1 MRSSAVTSLPYQCA
15 SVAGRFGKVFRPA
28 ASQNGSPAPT
38 ASSPW
43 PPRGSSSPASV
54 SLPPRAC
61 KRSCLGRSVAPSPR
75 PPCQAPASFCVDA
88 IGEDLLT
95 DWPPQT
101 CHRPRHDGHPACEP
115 PRLVA
120 PVASWPQ
127 RARPTCCYGWG
138 PLQASFACEL
148 GCEANFWPMTQ
159 MENVNPLFF
168 SEINLKLIQTSKIHI
183 KFNSCLKIMKSI
195 LLFF

>member
-1 MRSSAVTSLPYQCA
+1 MRSSAVTSLPYQSA

-101 CHRPRHDGHPACEP
+101 SHRPRHDGHPACEP

-120 PVASWPQ
+120 PVRPALRPAGPAQRPLGLSEPGRHVAMAGAHCRPASPVSWA
-127 RARPTCCYGWG
+127 ARPTFG
-138 PLQASFACEL
+138 P
-148 GCEANFWPMTQ
+148 
-159 MENVNPLFF
+159 
-168 SEINLKLIQTSKIHI
+168 
-183 KFNSCLKIMKSI
+183 
-195 LLFF
+195 